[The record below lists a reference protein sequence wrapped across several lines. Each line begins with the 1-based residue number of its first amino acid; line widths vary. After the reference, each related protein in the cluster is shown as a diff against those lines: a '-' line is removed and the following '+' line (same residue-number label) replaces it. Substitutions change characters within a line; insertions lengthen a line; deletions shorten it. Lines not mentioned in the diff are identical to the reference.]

1 MQART
6 SVLMVE
12 STNMADGSTMMGHF
26 RARNDQWQFAVVCN
40 ADDAMVRHS
49 TQPFTIIAF
58 TAETFATG
66 DMTASNA
73 IRYIREQVRPSHG
86 QTIFIALPTHI
97 TQKYSDTL
105 HLFGEIPLS
114 YATIHECLTRMLDFR
129 GAPPVSFLSTP
140 TPHDK
145 IRILVVDSDQTH
157 AVLVINQLHQIN
169 PTWVVDS
176 MHLVEGAV
184 VTHLSFDVL
193 VMANRFGEGMTGNTA
208 VQIIR
213 RDEHDRRIPTQRKVI
228 IALWSANADGA
239 NIVWDEA
246 TGVDTMRSDLF
257 AALNVRV
264 EGS

>member
-1 MQART
+1 M
-6 SVLMVE
+6 
-12 STNMADGSTMMGHF
+12 
-26 RARNDQWQFAVVCN
+26 
-40 ADDAMVRHS
+40 
-49 TQPFTIIAF
+49 
-58 TAETFATG
+58 
-66 DMTASNA
+66 
-73 IRYIREQVRPSHG
+73 
-86 QTIFIALPTHI
+86 
-97 TQKYSDTL
+97 
-105 HLFGEIPLS
+105 S

-257 AALNVRV
+257 AALNDRV